1 MSGDYSR
8 HTFDPRRDFGAVL
21 MQQGR
26 VALDADWNE
35 QVALLDR
42 RLRAE
47 TVDIIGRSVVP
58 RETPDGFAI
67 TIAGTGASK
76 TLSIGRGRMYVHG
89 LLAENHGPRTP
100 AFDLAELKSDGSGPV
115 GVLAEPLGATALP
128 LADQPYR
135 RQRPGEPLTLPAG
148 NGPHLVYLDV
158 WQQEITYLEDETL
171 LEQALGGV
179 DTTTR
184 LRTVWQVKVLPD
196 VGAGVGCATPDAQIP
211 GWPETIRPSGGRLTT
226 RTVPAPA
233 PVDPCLVPPQSGY
246 RGLENQLYR
255 VEIHTGGAPGTAS
268 FKWSRD
274 NATVATRVVALVA
287 ADEIQ
292 VERVGRD
299 DLLRFNDGDWVE
311 ITDDVRELSG
321 LPGTML
327 RVSKVTDEL
336 RRITLS
342 GPLPADLVPAGGG
355 DTLAAR
361 HTRIRRWDQR
371 GVVLDANGTQIADL
385 DTLASGGVVPVPA
398 AGTTFVVLEHGVQV
412 AFEIAAT
419 GGVFHAMDHWT
430 FAARAVEPASLEI
443 LDRAPP
449 AGIHHHY
456 GRLAVVTFP
465 STVDDCRVFW
475 PPAVGGGEACGCSVC
490 VTAESH
496 NGNTLTIQHAVDQV
510 RATGGTVCLGAGI
523 YNLGATPVRIDG
535 AVSVRVAGQGAAT
548 LLVYGG
554 DGPAVVVENSM
565 GITVADLAVL
575 FPPRI
580 ILGSGS
586 FGGGPAFSIRNCLGV
601 TVERCAAAQVAEAN
615 TSGTAIV
622 LGRSLTG
629 VTLADNVLFAR
640 NGVVGPDPADPDE
653 QRYLLAINLVIRD
666 NVMRCGGRGIALT
679 GTTLHAGDTR
689 ISGNMVLASTAG
701 AVVALGLGIEPSRLD
716 VVGNALLPVGP
727 GIVVGTSRARI
738 TDNDVGPP
746 ATRIDAAK
754 ATLADAGIV
763 LAEGLDPDGIDECQ
777 VLANRI
783 TDPPGP
789 GVLIAGPVRRVMIK
803 SNSITRAAIG
813 GIVMD
818 PDASAVDLVVENNQL
833 ADIAPTF
840 DSDTEPVAALRFV
853 NVERLTVAGNSVGPV
868 GGQSAK
874 NPVRAAID
882 VLACG
887 WVRVAGNDVFD
898 VGPVQTLSGML
909 TAGIR
914 VMLTTSTLHVAD
926 NRVHRTS
933 QDPEPRA
940 EGGDWIALLVTDKD
954 AFRQAVASLA
964 VPVFLDAKTEL
975 LALGR
980 FRLRARAIPASS
992 EITVRGNHL
1001 RAWGGTL
1008 PAVDIT
1014 MTGGCIFDGN
1024 QCGLLLAAK
1033 APAVVRLS
1041 ARSVAVAN
1049 NLVRRE
1055 GDQDAIHILRDEK
1068 AVTVLG
1074 NITTGRIM
1082 MLGDSGQLQ
1091 PLDTP
1096 WTALNLRQS

>member
-35 QVALLDR
+35 LVALLDR
-42 RLRAE
+42 RLRTE

-58 RETPDGFAI
+58 RETLDGFAI
-67 TIAGTGASK
+67 TIAGTGAAKS
-76 TLSIGRGRMYVHG
+76 LSIGRGRMYVHG
-89 LLAENHGPRTP
+89 LLAENHGPETP
-100 AFDLAELKSDGSGPV
+100 AFDLAVAKSDGSGPV
-115 GVLAEPLGATALP
+115 GVLAESLGATPVSFL
-128 LADQPYR
+128 DQRYR
-135 RQRPGEPLTLPAG
+135 PQRPGAPLSLPAG

-158 WQQEITYLEDETL
+158 WQREVTHLEDPEL
-171 LEQALGGV
+171 LEKALGGV

-184 LRTVWQVKVLPD
+184 LQTAWQVKVLAD
-196 VGAGVGCATPDAQIP
+196 VGTGVTCATPDAQIP

-226 RTVPAPA
+226 RTVTAPP
-233 PVDPCLVPPQSGY
+233 PVDPCLIPPQSGY

-255 VEIHTGGAPGTAS
+255 VEIHTGGAPGTAT

-274 NATVATRVVALVA
+274 NATVATRVVAIVA

-299 DLLRFNDGDWVE
+299 DVLRFNDGDWVE
-311 ITDDVRELSG
+311 ITDDVRELNG

-327 RVSKVTDEL
+327 KISKVTDEM
-336 RRITLS
+336 RRIKLS
-342 GPLPADLVPAGGG
+342 GPVPADLVPAGSN

-361 HTRIRRWDQR
+361 HSRIRRWDQR
-371 GVVLDANGTQIADL
+371 GAVLGATGAPIVDLDDLANG
-385 DTLASGGVVPVPA
+385 GVIPVPA
-398 AGTTFVVLEHGVQV
+398 SGTIFVVLEHGVQV
-412 AFEIAAT
+412 AFEIAST
-419 GGVFHAMDHWT
+419 GGIFHAMDSWN
-430 FAARAVEPASLEI
+430 FAARAVEPGSIEI

-449 AGIHHHY
+449 AGVHHHY

-475 PPAVGGGEACGCSVC
+475 PPEVGGEACGCSVC

-510 RATGGTVCLGAGI
+510 RTSGGTVCLGAGI

-548 LLVYGG
+548 ILVYAG
-554 DGPAVVVENSM
+554 DGPAVVVENSA

-580 ILGSGS
+580 VLAATT

-640 NGVVGPDPADPDE
+640 NGVVGPDPTDADE

-666 NVMRCGGRGIALT
+666 NVMRCAGRGIALT

-689 ISGNMVLASTAG
+689 IAGNMVLAATGG
-701 AVVALGLGIEPSRLD
+701 AIVALGLGIDPFRLD
-716 VVGNALLPVGP
+716 VVGNALLPAGP
-727 GIVVGTSRARI
+727 GIVVGTSRTRI
-738 TDNDVGPP
+738 TDNDIGPP
-746 ATRIDAAK
+746 ATRTDAAK
-754 ATLADAGIV
+754 TSLADAGIV

-777 VLANRI
+777 VLGNRI
-783 TDPPGP
+783 IDHPGP
-789 GVLIAGPVRRVMIK
+789 GVLIAAPVRRAMVK
-803 SNSITRAAIG
+803 NNSITRAAIG

-818 PDASAVDLVVENNQL
+818 PDASAVDLVVENNQV
-833 ADIAPTF
+833 ADIAPAF
-840 DSDTEPVAALRFV
+840 DSDTEPVAGLRFV

-874 NPVRAAID
+874 NPVRAGID
-882 VLACG
+882 VQGCG
-887 WVRVAGNDVFD
+887 SVRVTGNDVLD
-898 VGPVQTLSGML
+898 VGPLQTLSGMV
-909 TAGIR
+909 TAGIQ
-914 VMLTTSTLHVAD
+914 VLLTSAALQVVD
-926 NRVHRTS
+926 NRVRRTS

-940 EGGDWIALLVTDKD
+940 QGGDWMALFVTDKD
-954 AFRQAVASLA
+954 GFRQAVASLA
-964 VPVFLDAKTEL
+964 VPLFLAAKTEVL
-975 LALGR
+975 VLGR
-980 FRLRARAIPASS
+980 SRVRALAIPASL
-992 EITVRGNHL
+992 ELTVRGNLL
-1001 RAWGGTL
+1001 RAWGGNL
-1008 PAVDIT
+1008 PAVEIA
-1014 MTGGCIFDGN
+1014 MTGGCVFDGN
-1024 QCGLLLAAK
+1024 QCALLLATK
-1033 APAVVRLS
+1033 APAVVRIA
-1041 ARSVAVAN
+1041 ARTVAVAN

-1055 GDQDAIHILRDEK
+1055 DKQDAIHILRDEK
-1068 AVTVLG
+1068 GFTVLG
-1074 NITTGRIM
+1074 NITTGPIGV
-1082 MLGDSGQLQ
+1082 LGASGQPQ

-1096 WTALNLRQS
+1096 WKPLNIIES